1 MTATSF
7 KPDYV
12 PPHLE
17 GRVSDFRRDQDGG
30 VSFFD
35 PRAAMGTFGPEKSRT
50 SIDQETYDYTFG
62 PKRYNLAEA
71 AEKQYGLPSSRPNTL
86 ASMAH
91 DWIVDQGRK
100 GLSYGTSSQGRAA
113 GAVGLLSAIAGGAS
127 GFLGEEGSVGKGL
140 LYALLAGGAGAGI
153 TAMGQHLNNNREAQ
167 REKAA
172 SLSKSAFADT
182 DLMSL
187 VATNTFISERDK
199 QSYIAA
205 FARLQSREKDELSR
219 LLRVTAGAAA
229 GALIARYLSGKGLLP
244 MIFGGMLGALVGR
257 ATSPRPL
264 YNNLGQLSVL
274 NLYR

>member
-1 MTATSF
+1 MSATSF

-17 GRVSDFRRDQDGG
+17 GRVSDFRRDADGG

-35 PRAAMGTFGPEKSRT
+35 PRAAQGTFGPEKSRT
-50 SIDQETYDYTFG
+50 AIDQDTYDYTFG

-71 AEKQYGLPSSRPNTL
+71 AENQYGLPSAQPKTL
-86 ASMAH
+86 STMAH
-91 DWIVDQGRK
+91 DWLVEKGRN

-113 GAVGLLSAIAGGAS
+113 GAIGLLSALAGGAS
-127 GFLGEEGSVGKGL
+127 GFLGEEGTVGKGL

-153 TAMGQHLNNNREAQ
+153 TAMGQHLTNNREAQ
-167 REKAA
+167 REKSAA
-172 SLSKSAFADT
+172 LSKAAFADT

-187 VATNTFISERDK
+187 VTTNSAISERDK
-199 QSYIAA
+199 QTYLAA
-205 FARLQSREKDELSR
+205 FSRLQSREKDELAR

-229 GALIARYLSGKGLLP
+229 GAMIARYLSGKGLLP
-244 MIFGGMLGALVGR
+244 MLFGGMIGAFVGR
-257 ATSPRPL
+257 ATSPQPIF
-264 YNNLGQLSVL
+264 NSLGQLSVL